1 MVPKKKNKI
10 SLIVQAG
17 KLKSMFP
24 DSIIKRNRENKITW
38 EGYIKPSPLS
48 DNYKIQLIY
57 QTGKGIEVFVKEPFP
72 LKLAKNKKSLP
83 HVYSTEAQRL
93 CLYYPSTREWD
104 YSQLYTATIIPW
116 TSEWLVHYEIW
127 VATGEWFGGGKHPDN
142 NQKEENKE

>member
-24 DSIIKRNRENKITW
+24 DSTVKRNFENKITW

-72 LKLAKNKKSLP
+72 LKLAEGKKTLP
-83 HVYSTEAQRL
+83 HVYSTEKQRL
-93 CLYYPSTREWD
+93 CLYFPTSREWN
-104 YSQLYTATIIPW
+104 YGQLYTDTIIPW
-116 TSEWLVHYEIW
+116 TSEWLIHYEIW
-127 VATGEWFGGGKHPDN
+127 VATGEWFGGGIHIENDK
-142 NQKEENKE
+142 KEEIKE